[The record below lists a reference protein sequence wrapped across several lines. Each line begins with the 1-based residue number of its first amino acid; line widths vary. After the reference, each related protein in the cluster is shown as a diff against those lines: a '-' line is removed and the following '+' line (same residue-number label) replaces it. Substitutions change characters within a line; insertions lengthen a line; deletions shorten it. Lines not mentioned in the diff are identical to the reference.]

1 MECVQEFWRM
11 NETSERFRFVRD
23 RLDLL
28 VERLNNNEQGPE
40 DRTKSLRQIR
50 VLLAEM
56 DMLASSALEQ
66 DTTVSTPRVQAP
78 AVQ

>member
-1 MECVQEFWRM
+1 M
-11 NETSERFRFVRD
+11 NESSERFRFVRD

-28 VERLNNNEQGPE
+28 VDRLNDRDMGVD

-56 DMLASSALEQ
+56 DGLASSALKQ
-66 DTTVSTPRVQAP
+66 DKQNTSVSTSSVQATST
-78 AVQ
+78 